1 MCSIVKRHLQ
11 RSQTQIYTTST
22 NIKTGRHVLVQS
34 QIQYYRPQLQPG
46 CGYHFLFASHV
57 GLSICRTV
65 HGSVVLFC
73 LSPKWS
79 DLLQIEIKMFLN
91 GPSIT
96 PLHDM
101 LKVETAT
108 VLVRENAKN
117 SKIELTLVHCGTG
130 NRENKKI
137 WSADLLQVQTTVFQ
151 FWGGYARCAL
161 HSRFSCFLCFLG
173 RQFHNAP
180 ASVPSS
186 RLSACD
192 CLRHFS
198 HHPQQFQTSL

>member
-108 VLVRENAKN
+108 SSTRKCQKFQNRTDVGALWNWQPRKQENL
-117 SKIELTLVHCGTG
+117 EC
-130 NRENKKI
+130 
-137 WSADLLQVQTTVFQ
+137 
-151 FWGGYARCAL
+151 
-161 HSRFSCFLCFLG
+161 RFTASTDDSIPVLG
-173 RQFHNAP
+173 RVCSLCLALQIFLF
-180 ASVPSS
+180 SVFS
-186 RLSACD
+186 RS
-192 CLRHFS
+192 
-198 HHPQQFQTSL
+198 PVP